1 MNAIIDSLTYINY
14 KHNRELSPD
23 ITPDRWALVYGE
35 AEVKEMEKAYTQE
48 LLGEVFSDD
57 SIPYNVEGGE

>member
-1 MNAIIDSLTYINY
+1 MNAIIDNLIYINY
-14 KHNRELSPD
+14 KHNRELSPH
-23 ITPDRWALVYGE
+23 ITPSRWALVYGE

-48 LLGEVFSDD
+48 QLGEVFSDD